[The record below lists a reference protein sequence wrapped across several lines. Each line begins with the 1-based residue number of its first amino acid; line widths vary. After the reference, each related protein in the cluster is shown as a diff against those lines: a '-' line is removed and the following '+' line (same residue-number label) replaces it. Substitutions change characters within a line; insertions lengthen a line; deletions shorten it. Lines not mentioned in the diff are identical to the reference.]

1 VAREGPLSGLGIF
14 MKTSCFCKLVLCFSV
29 FAAAFMPIA
38 FAANQTVSL
47 TPIGAGTQSG
57 QVVITVGGGGA
68 TLVLTASGLTPNTL
82 HSFWLVFDT
91 TKTPFITD
99 AVLGLS
105 VVSDQNLGTL
115 TAVRPNSPVADD
127 RSGFKG
133 GTGIDPNGFVTDAN
147 GNATFTA
154 KLNFDPTKTGT
165 TPIVLAGQSESVQVT
180 PVTGTG
186 TCVVTPGSS
195 YPALVDSTYVRQY
208 DTSRNEPAFQ
218 IHDGYYRAKLVRGTV
233 ASVVV
238 VEHLDG
244 LTHGHIPGVNVVTMS
259 GCGDHVGKLTGAVVV
274 Q

>member
-1 VAREGPLSGLGIF
+1 
-14 MKTSCFCKLVLCFSV
+14 MKTLTRSVCKVVAGFAVFVAFMPTV
-29 FAAAFMPIA
+29 FAAS
-38 FAANQTVSL
+38 QTVAL
-47 TPIGAGTQSG
+47 TPIGSGTQSG
-57 QVVITVGGGGA
+57 QVVITSGSGGA

-82 HSFWLVFDT
+82 HSFWMVFDT

-105 VVSDQNLGTL
+105 VVTDANLGTL
-115 TAVRPNSPVADD
+115 AAVRPNSPVADD

-147 GNATFTA
+147 GNATFTV

-208 DTSRNEPAFQ
+208 NTAREEPAFQ
-218 IHDGYYRAKLVRGTV
+218 LQDGKYRAKLVRGTV
-233 ASVVV
+233 ASLVV

-259 GCGDHVGKLTGAVVV
+259 GCGDHAGKLTGSVIV

>member
-1 VAREGPLSGLGIF
+1 
-14 MKTSCFCKLVLCFSV
+14 MKYVTDCAFKLFLAFSV
-29 FAAAFMPIA
+29 FATALMPTAI
-38 FAANQTVSL
+38 AANQTVTL
-47 TPIGAGTQSG
+47 TPIGSGAQSG
-57 QVVITVGGGGA
+57 QVVITVGTGSA
-68 TLVLTASGLTPNTL
+68 TLVLTATGLTPNTL

-91 TKTPFITD
+91 TKAPFLTD

-105 VVSDQNLGTL
+105 VVTDVNLGTL

-154 KLNFDPTKTGT
+154 KLNFDPTKPGT

-186 TCVVTPGSS
+186 TCVATPGSS

-208 DTSRNEPAFQ
+208 DTSRKEPAFQ
-218 IHDGYYRAKLVRGTV
+218 IHDGYYRANLVRGTV
-233 ASVVV
+233 ASLVV

-259 GCGDHVGKLTGAVVV
+259 GCGDHAGKLTGTVVV